1 MKISSFTKCS
11 LLLVF
16 IALLQFTAK
25 ASGQPPLSIHMKN
38 VEINQVFATLE
49 KESGYH
55 FLFNSRLAG
64 IHKVVDVD
72 AENADI
78 GEVLTTIFAG
88 THLQYRVLDNKLIVI
103 SSTDVAQDRIISG
116 KISNESNEPLAGV
129 SIIVKGQTKG
139 TTSDAGGAFTVSVPD
154 NGVLVISSIGYIT
167 QELNIQNQTELN
179 IRMVQSS
186 STMDQVVVVG
196 YGTQKKID
204 VTGATATVKGS
215 VLVKQQLLTATQGLQ
230 GQVAGVQIIG
240 SGQPGTQPSVRIRGT
255 GSIIGGVEPL
265 YVVDGIL
272 TNDITN
278 INPSDIVNVDILKD
292 ASSTAIYG
300 SRGANGVI
308 IITTKMGAAGA
319 MKITYTGNVG
329 IQTAAHLVPMANS
342 TQYAA
347 YVSAATYGL
356 TTVTPTGY
364 STDWYN
370 QILRNAVES
379 NHNVSL
385 SGANDKVKYLFNVG
399 YADDEGIVINN
410 VYKRLTVRSNNEFK
424 LAKQLNLGV
433 YIAYSNENDQIPNLG
448 TAYNDAYRAAPIIP
462 GQVNGKYGNTSLY
475 QNVGNPILDINNQN
489 SKTLDN
495 RLEGTTFLEY
505 KPVSWLT
512 LKSTLGA
519 DWDNNVNTVYDYAFA
534 ADTNTFIIAGGNQ
547 SNLYSNLGVN
557 SSNYLHWVWDNTATF
572 NKQFDNQNL
581 TVLIGT
587 TSEERTSSFNYSS
600 AKGVPP
606 ESNLWYIQ
614 NANFTL
620 PFTVNGGTVGQNF
633 TRNSYLG
640 RINYSYDNRYL
651 LTANFRADGSS
662 NFPASNRWGYFPS
675 VGVGWIVSHEDF
687 MKNQDIFD
695 LLKIRGSF
703 GKSGN
708 DVTDAGTAGYT
719 STLLTGLPYY
729 FNGVAVSGSVPS
741 SIVDQNLQWETS
753 KESDV
758 AVEFSILKSR
768 LSGEISYYSKVTSNS
783 LIYVLVPSTLGSY
796 NAAGNAG
803 YVLTNAASVQNKGY
817 EFSLNWRDKPS
828 KDFSYSIGANFTL
841 NQNTVVGLNGG
852 QAYIDGPIGANQPY
866 VTRTDNGHPI
876 GSFYVQK
883 VLGVFQNQAEIDSY
897 TDKNGVLLQ
906 STAVPGD
913 FKYQFT
919 NGKLDSV
926 YAGSY
931 QPKGY
936 YGVNFSVNYKNFDL
950 SVIGY
955 GTEGGVIYNGKKA
968 FRQSLRDNVE
978 SATEKNM
985 WTPSNPTNSEPR
997 ANGGSLPA
1005 STYFVESGSFFRIN
1019 NLNIGYTIPA
1029 AVLAKTNVI
1038 KGIRVYFSGQNI
1050 VTITK
1055 YSGFSPE
1062 IQALNPPTATNQAL
1076 PVTSSPTNAGIELQ
1090 AYPSV
1095 KTYSMGLNIDF

>member
-1 MKISSFTKCS
+1 MKCS

-25 ASGQPPLSIHMKN
+25 ASGQPPVSIHMKN

-49 KESGYH
+49 KETGYH

-72 AENADI
+72 ADNADI
-78 GEVLTTIFAG
+78 SEVLRTIFAG
-88 THLQYRVLDNKLIVI
+88 TDLQYKLLDNKLIVV
-103 SSTDVAQDRIISG
+103 SSTDMAQDKIISG
-116 KISNESNEPLAGV
+116 KITNESNEPLAGV
-129 SIIVKGQTKG
+129 SIIVKGQSKG
-139 TTSDAGGAFTVSVPD
+139 TVSDSSGAFTVSVPD
-154 NGVLVISSIGYIT
+154 KGVLVISYIGYIT
-167 QELNIQNQTELN
+167 QEVNIQNQTELN
-179 IRMVQSS
+179 IHMVQSS

-215 VLVKQQLLTATQGLQ
+215 VLVKQQILTATQGLQ

-278 INPSDIVNVDILKD
+278 INPSDIINVDILKD

-410 VYKRLTVRSNNEFK
+410 LYKRLTVRSNNEFK

-448 TAYNDAYRAAPIIP
+448 TAYNDAYRAAPIIA

-534 ADTNTFIIAGGNQ
+534 ADTNTFITAGGNQ

-557 SSNYLHWVWDNTATF
+557 SSNFLHWVWDNTATF
-572 NKQFDNQNL
+572 NKQFNNQNL

-587 TSEERTSSFNYSS
+587 TSEERTSSYTYAS

-606 ESNLWYIQ
+606 EPNLWYIQ

-620 PFTVNGGTVGQNF
+620 PFAVNSVTVGKNF

-695 LLKIRGSF
+695 LLKIRGS
-703 GKSGN
+703 
-708 DVTDAGTAGYT
+708 
-719 STLLTGLPYY
+719 
-729 FNGVAVSGSVPS
+729 
-741 SIVDQNLQWETS
+741 IW
-753 KESDV
+753 
-758 AVEFSILKSR
+758 
-768 LSGEISYYSKVTSNS
+768 
-783 LIYVLVPSTLGSY
+783 
-796 NAAGNAG
+796 
-803 YVLTNAASVQNKGY
+803 
-817 EFSLNWRDKPS
+817 
-828 KDFSYSIGANFTL
+828 
-841 NQNTVVGLNGG
+841 
-852 QAYIDGPIGANQPY
+852 
-866 VTRTDNGHPI
+866 
-876 GSFYVQK
+876 
-883 VLGVFQNQAEIDSY
+883 
-897 TDKNGVLLQ
+897 
-906 STAVPGD
+906 
-913 FKYQFT
+913 
-919 NGKLDSV
+919 
-926 YAGSY
+926 
-931 QPKGY
+931 
-936 YGVNFSVNYKNFDL
+936 
-950 SVIGY
+950 
-955 GTEGGVIYNGKKA
+955 
-968 FRQSLRDNVE
+968 
-978 SATEKNM
+978 
-985 WTPSNPTNSEPR
+985 
-997 ANGGSLPA
+997 
-1005 STYFVESGSFFRIN
+1005 
-1019 NLNIGYTIPA
+1019 
-1029 AVLAKTNVI
+1029 
-1038 KGIRVYFSGQNI
+1038 
-1050 VTITK
+1050 
-1055 YSGFSPE
+1055 
-1062 IQALNPPTATNQAL
+1062 
-1076 PVTSSPTNAGIELQ
+1076 
-1090 AYPSV
+1090 
-1095 KTYSMGLNIDF
+1095 

>member
-1 MKISSFTKCS
+1 
-11 LLLVF
+11 
-16 IALLQFTAK
+16 
-25 ASGQPPLSIHMKN
+25 
-38 VEINQVFATLE
+38 
-49 KESGYH
+49 
-55 FLFNSRLAG
+55 
-64 IHKVVDVD
+64 
-72 AENADI
+72 
-78 GEVLTTIFAG
+78 
-88 THLQYRVLDNKLIVI
+88 
-103 SSTDVAQDRIISG
+103 
-116 KISNESNEPLAGV
+116 
-129 SIIVKGQTKG
+129 
-139 TTSDAGGAFTVSVPD
+139 
-154 NGVLVISSIGYIT
+154 
-167 QELNIQNQTELN
+167 
-179 IRMVQSS
+179 
-186 STMDQVVVVG
+186 
-196 YGTQKKID
+196 
-204 VTGATATVKGS
+204 
-215 VLVKQQLLTATQGLQ
+215 
-230 GQVAGVQIIG
+230 
-240 SGQPGTQPSVRIRGT
+240 
-255 GSIIGGVEPL
+255 
-265 YVVDGIL
+265 
-272 TNDITN
+272 
-278 INPSDIVNVDILKD
+278 
-292 ASSTAIYG
+292 
-300 SRGANGVI
+300 
-308 IITTKMGAAGA
+308 

-329 IQTAAHLVPMANS
+329 IQTATHLVPMANS

-410 VYKRLTVRSNNEFK
+410 VYKRFTVRSNNEFK

-433 YIAYSNENDQIPNLG
+433 YIAYSNENDQIPNLA
-448 TAYNDAYRAAPIIP
+448 TAYNDAYRAAPVIA

-505 KPVSWLT
+505 KPVPWLT
-512 LKSTLGA
+512 LKSSLGA

-534 ADTNTFIIAGGNQ
+534 ADTNTFITAGGNQ

-557 SSNYLHWVWDNTATF
+557 SSNSLHWVWDNTATF

-606 ESNLWYIQ
+606 EPNLWYIQ

-675 VGVGWIVSHEDF
+675 VGVGWIVSHENF

-695 LLKIRGSF
+695 LLKIRGSI

-708 DVTDAGTAGYT
+708 DVTEAGTAGYT

-729 FNGVAVSGSVPS
+729 FNGTAVSGSIPS
-741 SIVDQNLQWETS
+741 AIVDQNLQWETS

-768 LSGEISYYSKVTSNS
+768 LSGEISYYSKITSNS

-803 YVLTNAASVQNKGY
+803 YVLTNAASVQNIGY

-828 KDFSYSIGANFTL
+828 KDFSYSIGANFTS

-852 QAYIDGPIGANQPY
+852 QAYIDGPIGADQPY

-897 TDKNGVLLQ
+897 TDKNGILLQ

-1038 KGIRVYFSGQNI
+1038 KVYGYIFPDRI
-1050 VTITK
+1050 
-1055 YSGFSPE
+1055 F
-1062 IQALNPPTATNQAL
+1062 
-1076 PVTSSPTNAGIELQ
+1076 
-1090 AYPSV
+1090 
-1095 KTYSMGLNIDF
+1095 